1 MKLNPGVIV
10 VFDNDDDDV
19 NDKGGGGWVKS
30 GRFIFLNDVST
41 TATEGVGVVDL
52 SHAVQLSILFLNLS
66 DGFKVSSLN
75 TIDAAAAAVDVATAG
90 VASSPID
97 LLILLLLLVFISE
110 SESKSFSKSK
120 IYF

>member
-1 MKLNPGVIV
+1 M
-10 VFDNDDDDV
+10 
-19 NDKGGGGWVKS
+19 
-30 GRFIFLNDVST
+30 
-41 TATEGVGVVDL
+41 GVGVVDDL

-75 TIDAAAAAVDVATAG
+75 TIDAAAVATADPAT
-90 VASSPID
+90 VVSSPID
-97 LLILLLLLVFISE
+97 LLLLLLLFISE

>member
-1 MKLNPGVIV
+1 MV
-10 VFDNDDDDV
+10 
-19 NDKGGGGWVKS
+19 
-30 GRFIFLNDVST
+30 
-41 TATEGVGVVDL
+41 GVGVVDL

-75 TIDAAAAAVDVATAG
+75 TIDAAATADAATVV
-90 VASSPID
+90 SSPID
-97 LLILLLLLVFISE
+97 LLILLLLFISE

>member
-1 MKLNPGVIV
+1 
-10 VFDNDDDDV
+10 
-19 NDKGGGGWVKS
+19 
-30 GRFIFLNDVST
+30 
-41 TATEGVGVVDL
+41 L

-75 TIDAAAAAVDVATAG
+75 TIDAAAAVDVATAG

-97 LLILLLLLVFISE
+97 LLILLLLVFISE

>member
-1 MKLNPGVIV
+1 MV
-10 VFDNDDDDV
+10 VFVNDDDDV

-75 TIDAAAAAVDVATAG
+75 TIDAAATVVATAG

>member
-1 MKLNPGVIV
+1 MNPGVIV

-75 TIDAAAAAVDVATAG
+75 TIDAAAAVVTTAG